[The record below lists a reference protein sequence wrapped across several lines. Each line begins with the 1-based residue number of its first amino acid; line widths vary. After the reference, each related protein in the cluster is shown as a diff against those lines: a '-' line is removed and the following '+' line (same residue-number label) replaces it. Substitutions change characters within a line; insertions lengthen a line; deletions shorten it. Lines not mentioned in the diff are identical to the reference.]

1 MYPAYTQ
8 LVAKWSSPSI
18 CDARATGWYKNSQKG
33 GSKVDI
39 LAGNSASPVN
49 QTSQTTDAG
58 KCCQRNNKN
67 WLSWEPTIQMKSG
80 AEQKFRPL
88 NFLDEAAFD
97 NFLMDCT
104 FQSTNG
110 LRRTFKSKLYV
121 SHYKKKYTSARKDWY
136 LHVAIFDG
144 WFCSKKFIYFHL
156 I

>member
-1 MYPAYTQ
+1 M
-8 LVAKWSSPSI
+8 
-18 CDARATGWYKNSQKG
+18 
-33 GSKVDI
+33 DI

-121 SHYKKKYTSARKDWY
+121 SHYKKNTPLRGRIDIHMLQY
-136 LHVAIFDG
+136 LMVDFVQKNLSIF
-144 WFCSKKFIYFHL
+144 I
-156 I
+156 